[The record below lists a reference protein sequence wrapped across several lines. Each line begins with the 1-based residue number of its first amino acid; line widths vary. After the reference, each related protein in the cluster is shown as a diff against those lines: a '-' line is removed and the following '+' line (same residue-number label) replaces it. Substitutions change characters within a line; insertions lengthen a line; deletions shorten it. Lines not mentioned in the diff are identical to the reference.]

1 MVEEGMIGVTTNDM
15 NELERFRRMQAHSFD
30 TALSEIRAGCKR
42 SHWMWYIFPQLKGLG
57 FSATARYYG
66 LDGLE
71 EARAFAADPVLIGN
85 LRTITRALLD
95 QPGRNA
101 NAVFGGTDAMKL
113 RSSMTLFELADP
125 ECPLY
130 ARVLAEFFGGS
141 RDAKTLDMRK

>member
-1 MVEEGMIGVTTNDM
+1 MIDMTTNDM
-15 NELERFRRMQAHSFD
+15 NELQRFRSMQAQSFD
-30 TALSEIRAGCKR
+30 TALSEIRRGRKS

-57 FSATARYYG
+57 YSPTAWYYG
-66 LDGLE
+66 LDGLD

-85 LRTITRALLD
+85 LRTITGALLD

-113 RSSMTLFELADP
+113 RSSMTLFEMADP

-130 ARVLAEFFGGS
+130 ARVLEEFFGGS
-141 RDAKTLDMRK
+141 RDEKTLNMLK

>member
-1 MVEEGMIGVTTNDM
+1 M
-15 NELERFRRMQAHSFD
+15 NGLERFHCIQAQSFD
-30 TALSEIRAGCKR
+30 TALTEIRRGRKS
-42 SHWMWYIFPQLKGLG
+42 SHWMWYIFPQLKDLG
-57 FSATARYYG
+57 YSSTARYYG
-66 LDGLE
+66 LDGLA

-101 NAVFGGTDAMKL
+101 HAVFGGTDAMKL

-130 ARVLAEFFGGS
+130 DRVLAEFFGGS
-141 RDAKTLDMRK
+141 RDAKTLDMLK

>member
-1 MVEEGMIGVTTNDM
+1 MNDM
-15 NELERFRRMQAHSFD
+15 NGLERSHCIQAQSFD
-30 TALSEIRAGCKR
+30 TALTEIRRGRKS
-42 SHWMWYIFPQLKGLG
+42 SHWMWYIFPQLKDLG
-57 FSATARYYG
+57 YSSTARYYG
-66 LDGLE
+66 LDGLA
-71 EARAFAADPVLIGN
+71 EARAFAANPVLIGN

-101 NAVFGGTDAMKL
+101 NAIFGGTDAMKL

>member
-1 MVEEGMIGVTTNDM
+1 MIDMTTNDM
-15 NELERFRRMQAHSFD
+15 NELDRFRRMQAQRFD

-57 FSATARYYG
+57 YSPTAWYYG

-85 LRTITRALLD
+85 LRTITRDLLD

-101 NAVFGGTDAMKL
+101 HAIFGGTDAMKL

-141 RDAKTLDMRK
+141 RDTKTLDMLK